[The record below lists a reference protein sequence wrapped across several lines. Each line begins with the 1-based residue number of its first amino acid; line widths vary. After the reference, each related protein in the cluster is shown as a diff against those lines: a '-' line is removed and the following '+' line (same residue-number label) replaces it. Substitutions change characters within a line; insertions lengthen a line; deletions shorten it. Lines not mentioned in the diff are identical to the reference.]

1 MILALLLAVPLSAC
15 AACAVSAVSAVS
27 RRRSV
32 LEAVN
37 VTAFAIT
44 FLLALGV
51 ASQVLRWGAISL
63 WNGFLYADSLSA
75 LMILL
80 NTSVALLCST
90 YAVGYLR
97 EDERSGALENDEE
110 SSTAAFKLRKY

>member
-1 MILALLLAVPLSAC
+1 MILALLLAVPLSAG
-15 AACAVSAVSAVS
+15 AACAMPVFA

-32 LEAVN
+32 LETIN
-37 VTAFAIT
+37 VTAFALT

-51 ASQVLRWGAISL
+51 VSQVLRWGAISL

-97 EDERSGALENDEE
+97 EDRSEE
-110 SSTAAFKLRKY
+110 HTSELQSLRHLV